1 MRRLLSAVAA
11 TAALAAE
18 PAIAV
23 DYVQCREML
32 RTKNELLSLSAK
44 KEVEHEGTHPLPA
57 ECRGWMLDE
66 ASKKTCADI
75 LAKEESKRK
84 VYLTIGNRKIYSE
97 EAAKLFNASMKVA
110 GDMKK
115 AGCPYQ

>member
-1 MRRLLSAVAA
+1 MRRLTT
-11 TAALAAE
+11 TAAAVLFAG

-44 KEVEHEGTHPLPA
+44 KEVEYEGAHPLPA

-66 ASKKTCADI
+66 ASKQTCAGI

-84 VYLTIGNRKIYSE
+84 VYLTIGNKKVYSE

-110 GDMKK
+110 GDMKN